1 MNRSDTAKIMAFL
14 AAAYPGFY
22 SKQTREDKLAAVN
35 VWADIFAEDAAD
47 TVYTA
52 VRAFVA
58 THDSDYPPS
67 IGQIKAQIYR
77 LTHKVLSE
85 ADAWSMV
92 YDTICNHYDHPYD
105 ALPEMAKRAIGSE
118 AVVLSLGQSSVQ
130 ELQTVVASTF
140 KRTYRSLME
149 DYQQREML
157 PADIRGQMDALN
169 GAAEQKRLEA
179 GA

>member
-1 MNRSDTAKIMAFL
+1 MTKADTAKIMAIL
-14 AAAYPGFY
+14 SAAYPGFY

-77 LTHKVLSE
+77 LTHKALTE

-179 GA
+179 GT